1 MKLRVGQIGWTLAV
15 TLAVG
20 IAALSL
26 RAEEPA
32 APVTDHWAF
41 VPVAAVE
48 PPSVND
54 PAWAQSPIDRLLFA
68 RWQELGIRPAR
79 LADKR
84 TLIRRATFDLIGLP
98 PTPEEVQ
105 AFLDDQSPEAF
116 ARVVDRLLDSA
127 HYGERWGRHWL
138 DLARYS
144 DTAGDS
150 SDYPIPQAYLYRNYV
165 IDAFN
170 RDMPYDQFLREQIA
184 GDKLAQ
190 LEPDDRYDEKIIA
203 TGFIALSRRFGGV
216 TKGQPHLIIEDTIDT
231 LGRATMAMTLRC
243 ARCHDHM
250 TDPITMRD
258 YYALYGIF
266 ESTRYPH
273 PGAEH
278 GKKPFDFV
286 PLVPSNRNDEEAAD
300 SAEVPLAYAVIDAEP
315 RDARI
320 HERGE
325 PRQKGARVARGVPAI
340 LKGDQPFRI
349 QNGSGRLELAQWLTR
364 PDHPLTARVMVNRI
378 WQYHFGRGIVAS
390 SSNFGVNGD
399 KPTHPQL
406 LDYLARRFVEE
417 GWSIKAMH
425 RQIMLSRVYQ
435 LASDDREAWSHNH
448 AIDGGNTLFW
458 QFERRRLDAE
468 SLRDAMLAVSGAL
481 DREPGGPHPFPPAD
495 KWNYTQHKQFSDDYP
510 TNKRSVYQLVRR
522 LRKDTFGEL
531 FDGPDPNASTE
542 CRRVSTVPTQALFMM
557 NSPFVQSQARSF
569 ARRIMKAASD
579 DRERVRL
586 AMELAWSHPANDDDI
601 SDALAYLERYRGE
614 LKEPDASKAEA
625 AAWASYCRILLAS
638 NAFVYVD

>member
-1 MKLRVGQIGWTLAV
+1 MRWMARILGFVLVTAASLAP
-15 TLAVG
+15 LA
-20 IAALSL
+20 AQDSQSK
-26 RAEEPA
+26 
-32 APVTDHWAF
+32 HWAF
-41 VPVAAVE
+41 QPVAHVE
-48 PPSVND
+48 PPQVD
-54 PAWAQSPIDRLLFA
+54 HPDWAQNPIDQFIYAELKA
-68 RWQELGIRPAR
+68 RGLQPAG

-105 AFLDDQSPEAF
+105 AFLEDESPEAF
-116 ARVVDRLLDSA
+116 ARVVERLLASR

-190 LEPDDRYDEKIIA
+190 LEPDDRYAEKIIA

-250 TDPITMRD
+250 TDPITTRD

-278 GKKPFDFV
+278 GKEPFDFV
-286 PLVPSNRNDEEAAD
+286 PLVPPDQMPADEAEAKK
-300 SAEVPLAYAVIDAEP
+300 VPLAYAVIDAEP

-320 HERGE
+320 HLRGE
-325 PRQKGARVARGVPAI
+325 PHQKGQRVKRGVPAVLRGAEPI
-340 LKGDQPFRI
+340 DI
-349 QNGSGRLELAQWLTR
+349 TNGSGRLELANWLTR
-364 PDHPLTARVMVNRI
+364 PDHPLTSRVMVNRI
-378 WQYHFGRGIVAS
+378 WQYHFGKGIVKS

-425 RQIMLSRVYQ
+425 RLIMLSRTYQ
-435 LASDDREAWSHNH
+435 LASNDRQAWSANH
-448 AIDGGNTLFW
+448 GIDGDNNYYWKFD
-458 QFERRRLDAE
+458 RRRLDAE
-468 SLRDAMLAVSGAL
+468 SLRDAMLAVSGTL
-481 DREPGGPHPFPPAD
+481 DPEPGGPHPFPPQE

-522 LRKDTFGEL
+522 LRKDTFSEL

-542 CRRVSTVPTQALFMM
+542 CRRVSTVPMQALFLM
-557 NSPFVQSQARSF
+557 NSPWVAAQSQAF
-569 ARRIMKAASD
+569 AKRMLMAEPDDAA
-579 DRERVRL
+579 RVRL
-586 AMELAWSHPANDDDI
+586 AMQLAWTHDPTNEEIADSLNYLAEYRK
-601 SDALAYLERYRGE
+601 ALQKAGE
-614 LKEPDASKAEA
+614 DNVDQKA
-625 AAWASYCRILLAS
+625 WTSFCRVLLAS